1 MIAKI
6 NKTGII
12 SDTIQK
18 FDGEKYLT
26 MNDLGLDAA
35 TDIPETLSNVIDAQ
49 ALAEAAALNAIEAK
63 EDAIENVETLVEEA
77 TVSIQEVVSDIKN
90 ETFTAQALSE
100 TAALNA
106 IEAKITAEAAKNTI
120 EASINEAIEIGQTI
134 QETADEI
141 TAQAVEEATA
151 LAVNA
156 KNLAEVAAVNALEA
170 ERNVQARANEIVEE
184 ATSQAVNAK
193 NLSETAAV
201 NALEAERNAQVIKEE
216 LADFAESI
224 KNNSRT
230 VGEQWITFDGTIPEG
245 GVAFLGQYIDYNI
258 YKKLYEWAIA
268 HNRVISEAEYEEYLV
283 SNGGSCPYY
292 SELTGN
298 EMFRVPIFN
307 GYLKVSETEEGSA
320 KYIAEGL
327 PNITGTFT
335 GRPHQNGN
343 LNYGGSLNN
352 EVSGAFS
359 FAIQGGAANAAGAT
373 ESSTV
378 IKSDKMTFDASNSNA
393 IYGNSVHVTPETNT
407 VLVGV
412 WATSGGT
419 KTIDVSVDELAEKV
433 QDLKNQW
440 MGSVAH
446 VVGEQWITFDG
457 TIPDGGVP
465 FHGQSLKIA
474 VYSSLY
480 QWAIDNNRIISDAE
494 WQNIKTENN
503 GNVSYYAQ
511 IDNNT
516 FRMPLFSGYFKA
528 SLAGG
533 SYIKEGLPNITGS
546 FQYHV
551 WGDGRNGAF
560 SDGGSTLKRAGTG
573 NDANAGDA
581 KTKFDASLSN
591 PIYGNSEHVTPETN
605 TVIVGAWAFN
615 TYQNTTDLDIADI
628 RNALSVA
635 NTYDSM
641 PLLMSHWDKK
651 GFVSPGWV
659 KADAYWLSG
668 DQYIS
673 AYNKILEKFNNGD
686 EDVTEETYTNSET
699 TINPDKFLID
709 TNTKMFRLP
718 FVNGEKVVVKKKG
731 DDISK
736 EWYELFADGHLIQG
750 NEFYNNATVA
760 NVITLPISF
769 KNTNYFI
776 TKQNGITTDYYDS
789 IHNRYASVSS
799 LTTTSFVSWT
809 YNADG
814 INRFRWSAEGE
825 SNIIP
830 PSQYTENIA
839 LYFKLGNVFINEDQ
853 IDATAISNKVDEIRN
868 SWVNTI
874 RVIETYNDGTSW
886 YRKYSDGFIEQF
898 GQLSITSSVST
909 KSFLLPFTN
918 KPNVILS
925 RESGRNGASYDN
937 EMYPQSIS
945 TTNFT
950 YKMNISDVRAAT
962 WYACG
967 Y

>member
-26 MNDLGLDAA
+26 LNDFGFDVT

-63 EDAIENVETLVEEA
+63 GDAIENVEILVEEA
-77 TVSIQEVVSDIKN
+77 TNEIQTVVSEIKE
-90 ETFTAQALSE
+90 ETLNAQSLAEL
-100 TAALNA
+100 AAVNA
-106 IEAKITAEAAKNTI
+106 IESE
-120 EASINEAIEIGQTI
+120 QTI
-134 QETADEI
+134 QTIASEIEQIAADTLE
-141 TAQAVEEATA
+141 
-151 LAVNA
+151 A
-156 KNLAEVAAVNALEA
+156 KNLAETAAINALEA
-170 ERNVQARANEIVEE
+170 ERNVQTRANEIVEQAASEAINAKNLAETAAMDVQTRANEIVEE

-201 NALEAERNAQVIKEE
+201 NALESERNAQAIKEE
-216 LADFAESI
+216 LEDFVVTGKKSV
-224 KNNSRT
+224 RT
-230 VGEQWITFDGTIPEG
+230 VGDQWITFDGTIPEG
-245 GVAFLGQYIDYNI
+245 GIPFHGQTLSIEVYKELYQWVIDNDRFI
-258 YKKLYEWAIA
+258 EETEWQEIKENNNNNVP
-268 HNRVISEAEYEEYLV
+268 H
-283 SNGGSCPYY
+283 Y
-292 SELTGN
+292 SVVN
-298 EMFRVPIFN
+298 ETTFRVPLFN
-307 GYLKVSETEEGSA
+307 GYFKADIVGGN
-320 KYIAEGL
+320 YVQEGL
-327 PNITGTFT
+327 PNITG
-335 GRPHQNGN
+335 
-343 LNYGGSLNN
+343 NYDRAPWEMEGYV
-352 EVSGAFS
+352 EPTGAFYAS
-359 FAIQGGAANAAGAT
+359 GDARETPQTANF
-373 ESSTV
+373 SSNRGLG
-378 IKSDKMTFDASNSNA
+378 FDASRSNS
-393 IYGNSVHVTPETNT
+393 
-407 VLVGV
+407 
-412 WATSGGT
+412 
-419 KTIDVSVDELAEKV
+419 
-433 QDLKNQW
+433 
-440 MGSVAH
+440 
-446 VVGEQWITFDG
+446 
-457 TIPDGGVP
+457 
-465 FHGQSLKIA
+465 
-474 VYSSLY
+474 
-480 QWAIDNNRIISDAE
+480 
-494 WQNIKTENN
+494 
-503 GNVSYYAQ
+503 
-511 IDNNT
+511 
-516 FRMPLFSGYFKA
+516 
-528 SLAGG
+528 
-533 SYIKEGLPNITGS
+533 
-546 FQYHV
+546 
-551 WGDGRNGAF
+551 
-560 SDGGSTLKRAGTG
+560 
-573 NDANAGDA
+573 
-581 KTKFDASLSN
+581 
-591 PIYGNSEHVTPETN
+591 IYGNSEHVTPETT
-605 TVIVGAWAFN
+605 TVIIGVYAIG
-615 TYQNTTDLDIADI
+615 TTVQNASNLDIADI

-668 DQYIS
+668 DQYTS
-673 AYNKILEKFNNGD
+673 AYAKILEKLNNGD

-731 DDISK
+731 DNNSK

-799 LTTTSFVSWT
+799 LTTSSFVSWT

-830 PSQYTENIA
+830 PSQYTENVA

-853 IDATAISNKVDEIRN
+853 MDATAISNKVDEIRN
-868 SWVNTI
+868 TWANTI
-874 RVIETYNDGTSW
+874 RVLETYNDGTSW

-925 RESGRNGASYDN
+925 RESLRNGASYDN
-937 EMYPQSIS
+937 EMYPQSIT

-950 YKMNISDVRAAT
+950 YKMNTSDVRAAT